1 MKTKLI
7 MFSLIVTLAMTN
19 VFANGSNNKTA
30 SVEEIQ
36 QQKVDQT
43 IIPKSNNYIMFD
55 NQTGEGNRGT
65 IKVDYDTMNM
75 TFSVAAS
82 KAAQALQLPKD
93 YSNYIWK
100 NSSGQVLDFNR
111 SCTSQGVTHSSTVTV
126 TK

>member
-65 IKVDYDTMNM
+65 IKVDYDTMNRYCLKKC
-75 TFSVAAS
+75 V
-82 KAAQALQLPKD
+82 
-93 YSNYIWK
+93 
-100 NSSGQVLDFNR
+100 
-111 SCTSQGVTHSSTVTV
+111 
-126 TK
+126 